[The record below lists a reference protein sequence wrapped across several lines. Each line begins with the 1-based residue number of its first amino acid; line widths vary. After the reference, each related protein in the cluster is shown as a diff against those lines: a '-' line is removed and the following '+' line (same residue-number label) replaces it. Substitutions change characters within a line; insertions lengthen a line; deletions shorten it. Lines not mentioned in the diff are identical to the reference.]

1 MTLTTPLKKFAYQKR
16 ARLLASLCSVT
27 LALHGTTLAA
37 QTFHN
42 FQGYQHVDG
51 QWHAFNW
58 LTVENG
64 KITDTGA
71 GELKAADKDA
81 VDMKGAHVLPGLIDA
96 HGHVLGFGQE
106 QQQVDLRGSQS
117 VDEVIARVKAF
128 QQKHP
133 KQEWLVGRGWNQV
146 LWADKNFPN
155 AAQLDAHFPNS
166 LIVLERVD
174 GHATWVNS
182 NVMKKANIS
191 KKTTAPQGG
200 QIIRDASGKATGIFV
215 DNAANLITAQMPA
228 VTVNTRAQ
236 TLKDGMNAL
245 IKLGM
250 TGVHDAGISLEDYQA
265 YRLLGEQKQLPMRVY
280 AMLADSAQARKRME
294 QAPEAPAFAERLY
307 LQSIKAWA
315 DGALG
320 SRGAAMLSDYSD
332 HPHHKGLMLYTPKEL
347 QSITK
352 TAIASG
358 WQVNIHA
365 IGDAGNRL
373 VLDIFEQTSRDGK
386 AQALRHRIEHAQI
399 IEPSD
404 IPRFHALNVIASIQP
419 THATS
424 DMNMAED
431 RVGAE
436 RIKGAYAW
444 RRLLDA
450 NVRLAGG
457 SDFPVELANP
467 FHGLYAAITRKDR
480 DGKPLDGWYPDQKL
494 TRAEA
499 LSLFTIDAAY
509 AGHMEHSVGALRKG
523 QWADFIVVNKSY
535 FEIDES
541 EIDDVEVSA
550 TYVAGEKV
558 F

>member
-1 MTLTTPLKKFAYQKR
+1 MKTIKSLRQINGPKTC
-16 ARLLASLCSVT
+16 RLLATLCSITFAFNGVVF
-27 LALHGTTLAA
+27 AA

-51 QWHAFNW
+51 QWQAFNW
-58 LTVENG
+58 LTVDNG
-64 KITDTGA
+64 KISATGA
-71 GELKAADKDA
+71 GKLKAADKDA
-81 VDMKGAHVLPGLIDA
+81 VDMKGAYVLPGLIDA
-96 HGHVLGFGQE
+96 HGHVFGFGQE
-106 QQQVDLRGSQS
+106 QRQVDLRGSQS

-128 QQKHP
+128 QQKNP
-133 KQEWLVGRGWNQV
+133 GLEWIVGRGWNQV
-146 LWADKNFPN
+146 LWTDKNFPS

-166 LIVLERVD
+166 LVILERVD

-182 NVMKKANIS
+182 KVMLKARIN
-191 KKTTAPQGG
+191 KNTPDPQGG
-200 QIIRDASGKATGIFV
+200 QIIRDANGKATGIFV
-215 DNAANLITAQMPA
+215 DNAANLITAHMPA
-228 VTVNTRAQ
+228 VTINTRAE
-236 TLKDGMNAL
+236 TLKEGMSAL
-245 IKLGM
+245 VKLGM
-250 TGVHDAGISLEDYQA
+250 TGVHDAGISLDDYQA
-265 YRLLGEQKQLPMRVY
+265 YRLLGEKKQLPMRVY
-280 AMLADSAQARKRME
+280 AMLADSPQARKRME
-294 QAPEAPAFAERLY
+294 HAPEAPAFAERLY

-332 HPHHKGLMLYTPKEL
+332 HAHHKGLMLYTRDDL
-347 QSITK
+347 QSVTK

-386 AQALRHRIEHAQI
+386 ARALRHRIEHAQI
-399 IEPSD
+399 IALSD

-431 RVGAE
+431 RVGAV

-467 FHGLYAAITRKDR
+467 FHGLYAAITRQDR
-480 DGKPLDGWYPDQKL
+480 DGKPLEGWYPDQKL

-509 AGHMEHSVGALRKG
+509 AGHMEHSVGALSKG
-523 QWADFIVVNKSY
+523 QWADFIVVEKNY
-535 FEIDES
+535 FDVAED
-541 EIDDVEVSA
+541 EIDDLDVRA